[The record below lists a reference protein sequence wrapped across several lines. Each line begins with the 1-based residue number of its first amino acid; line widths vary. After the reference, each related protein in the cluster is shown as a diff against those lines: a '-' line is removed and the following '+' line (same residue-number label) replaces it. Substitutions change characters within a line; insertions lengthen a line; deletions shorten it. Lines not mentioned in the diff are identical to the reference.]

1 MEKTLNLKQQ
11 NNVVIVTFYSISSC
25 LMLNNKLKE
34 LGIKSLIIPTPR
46 DLSSSCGNSLA
57 TSIKNREV
65 LEKLIDDFDYEVD
78 RVENYYLYES
88 DKLKEIL

>member
-1 MEKTLNLKQQ
+1 MSSKQQ

-57 TSIKNREV
+57 TSIKNREA
-65 LEKLIDDFDYEVD
+65 LEKVIDDFDYEVD

>member
-1 MEKTLNLKQQ
+1 MKSQQQ

-34 LGIKSLIIPTPR
+34 IGIESLIIPTPR
-46 DLSSSCGNSLA
+46 DLPSSCGNSLA
-57 TSIKNREV
+57 TSIKNREA
-65 LEKLIDDFDYEVD
+65 LEKVIDEFDYEVD
-78 RVENYYLYES
+78 RVEDYCLYES

>member
-1 MEKTLNLKQQ
+1 MKSQQQ

-34 LGIKSLIIPTPR
+34 IGIQSLIIPTPR

-57 TSIKNREV
+57 ASIKNREA
-65 LEKLIDDFDYEVD
+65 LEKVIDEFDYEVD
-78 RVENYYLYES
+78 RVEDYCLYES
-88 DKLKEIL
+88 EKLKEIL

>member
-1 MEKTLNLKQQ
+1 MKSQQQ

-34 LGIKSLIIPTPR
+34 IGIQSLIIPTPR

-57 TSIKNREV
+57 TSIKNREA

-78 RVENYYLYES
+78 RVEDYCLYES
-88 DKLKEIL
+88 EKLKEIL

>member
-1 MEKTLNLKQQ
+1 MSSKQQ

-25 LMLNNKLKE
+25 LMLSNKLKE
-34 LGIKSLIIPTPR
+34 LGIESLIIPTPR

-65 LEKLIDDFDYEVD
+65 LEKVIDDFDYEVD
-78 RVENYYLYES
+78 RVEDYCLYES

>member
-1 MEKTLNLKQQ
+1 MSSKQQ

-34 LGIKSLIIPTPR
+34 LGVESLIIPTPR

-65 LEKLIDDFDYEVD
+65 IEKLIDDFDYEVD
-78 RVENYYLYES
+78 RVEDYYLYES

>member
-1 MEKTLNLKQQ
+1 
-11 NNVVIVTFYSISSC
+11 
-25 LMLNNKLKE
+25 MLNNKLKE
-34 LGIKSLIIPTPR
+34 LGIESLIIPTPR

-57 TSIKNREV
+57 TLIKNREV

-78 RVENYYLYES
+78 RVEDYYLYES

>member
-1 MEKTLNLKQQ
+1 
-11 NNVVIVTFYSISSC
+11 
-25 LMLNNKLKE
+25 MLNNKLKE
-34 LGIKSLIIPTPR
+34 LGIESLIIPTPR

-65 LEKLIDDFDYEVD
+65 LEKVIDDFDYEVD
-78 RVENYYLYES
+78 RVEDYYLYEI

>member
-1 MEKTLNLKQQ
+1 MKSQQQ

-34 LGIKSLIIPTPR
+34 IGIQSLIIPTPR

-57 TSIKNREV
+57 ASIKNREA
-65 LEKLIDDFDYEVD
+65 LEKVIDEFDYEVD
-78 RVENYYLYES
+78 RVEDYCLNES
-88 DKLKEIL
+88 EKLKEIL